1 MNLISKL
8 SLIIFFLCT
17 SGFVKAELSKNI
29 QFLQDNS
36 IIFENENLSNHTS
49 DISTFMPSCLDYSYH
64 NKMPYKIDILLN
76 DQQFWKENYVG
87 AITSKQ
93 KALIIN
99 LKFIKKHR
107 SKYIMKIKIVIMK
120 QM

>member
-1 MNLISKL
+1 
-8 SLIIFFLCT
+8 
-17 SGFVKAELSKNI
+17 
-29 QFLQDNS
+29 
-36 IIFENENLSNHTS
+36 
-49 DISTFMPSCLDYSYH
+49 MPSCLDYSYH

-93 KALIIN
+93 KSIN
-99 LKFIKKHR
+99 NKFKVYEKHR